1 MGRLLIKFVTG
12 TKKWLAMV
20 AAQAGLE
27 GKTGMHIAQ
36 LSGGYFAFS
45 GGTGGN

>member
-27 GKTGMHIAQ
+27 GEDRA
-36 LSGGYFAFS
+36 
-45 GGTGGN
+45 